1 MKIFL
6 NNANDNWI
14 CSRFYKEW
22 YEHNSNIS
30 TKNIKEAD
38 IIWLIAGWQWKDTPI
53 SYLKSKKT
61 IITIHHIVPDKFNLI
76 EFKERD
82 KLIDIY
88 HVPCEIT
95 KSQIQQYTNKPIIV
109 IPFWSNQNLWYPLDK
124 NKCRKELGLP
134 LDKFLVGSF
143 QRDTEGH
150 DLISPKLEKGPDIF
164 CDIVESWNENN
175 NIEVVLAGWRRQYI
189 INRLNK
195 ANINHYYHELPTQDI
210 LNKLYNCLD
219 LYLVAARVEGG
230 PQAIGE
236 CALSKTPLISTNVG
250 ISSIILSK
258 ESIIEEDN
266 EVTPNVEHAYNN
278 ISKYNIPN
286 GFKDFKDK
294 FLCE

>member
-1 MKIFL
+1 MKIYL
-6 NNANDNWI
+6 NNANDDWI

-22 YEHNSNIS
+22 HEYNTDVS
-30 TKNIKEAD
+30 TKNIEEAD

-53 SYLKSKKT
+53 SYLQSKKT
-61 IITIHHIVPDKFNLI
+61 IITIHHIVPNKFNSV
-76 EFKERD
+76 EFKQRD
-82 KLIDIY
+82 KVIDIY

-95 KSQIQQYTNKPIIV
+95 KSQIQPYTNKPIIV

-164 CDIVESWNENN
+164 CDIVESWHSEEKNT
-175 NIEVVLAGWRRQYI
+175 EVVLAGWRRQYI
-189 INRLNK
+189 INRLDK
-195 ANINHYYHELPTQDI
+195 SNIKYHYYELPSQDV

-219 LYLVAARVEGG
+219 LYLVAARIEGG

-236 CALSKTPLISTNVG
+236 CALSKTPIISTNVG
-250 ISSIILSK
+250 VTPLILSK
-258 ESIIEEDN
+258 ESIIEGDK
-266 EVTPNVEHAYNN
+266 EVTPNVEHAYNS
-278 ISKYNIPN
+278 ISKYTIPN
-286 GFKDFKDK
+286 GFKEFKNR
-294 FLCE
+294 FLC

>member
-1 MKIFL
+1 MNLLELAIL
-6 NNANDNWI
+6 
-14 CSRFYKEW
+14 
-22 YEHNSNIS
+22 
-30 TKNIKEAD
+30 
-38 IIWLIAGWQWKDTPI
+38 
-53 SYLKSKKT
+53 SK
-61 IITIHHIVPDKFNLI
+61 L
-76 EFKERD
+76 
-82 KLIDIY
+82 
-88 HVPCEIT
+88 
-95 KSQIQQYTNKPIIV
+95 S
-109 IPFWSNQNLWYPLDK
+109 LDK

-164 CDIVESWNENN
+164 CDIVESWNKNN

-195 ANINHYYHELPTQDI
+195 ANINYYYHELPTQDI

-236 CALSKTPLISTNVG
+236 CALSKTPIISTNVG
-250 ISSIILSK
+250 ISSMILSK
-258 ESIIEEDN
+258 ESIIEGDN
-266 EVTPNVEHAYNN
+266 EVTPNVEYAYNS

-286 GFKDFKDK
+286 GFKEFKDK
-294 FLCE
+294 FLC